1 MSQRGNPARLAL
13 ALLASAV
20 VALVVFSSIPLRLDM
35 AGFLPQGHNAATRF
49 LLREVRGG
57 VAASLITVGIE
68 GESDAE
74 LARISR
80 QMQETLSHD
89 ARFLLTL
96 NGSFALD
103 DSPAMRDILFDH
115 RYLLA
120 PDDSVRDFS
129 SPALAKGF
137 AQVLDGLQSSA
148 EPLVAAFGMRDPTG
162 AFLDVMRHLQP
173 DVHAHLKEGVWFAS
187 DHNRA
192 LMLLRTRA
200 AGMDLAEQRLAQ
212 KDIQAAFAEARPG
225 KARLLLSGPA
235 VFAVQSAHDMRH
247 DIEMMSVISI
257 VLVAG
262 VLYWRFRSLWVLAAI
277 GVPFLLSLSVA
288 MVVVRLCFG
297 YVHGIAFGF
306 GMTMLGVSLDY
317 PVLLIGHRDAGEGPQ
332 ATLRRIGPSLRLAV
346 TTAVLGL
353 TGMLLCGLPGLV
365 QLGLFSA
372 VGLLTAAFV
381 TLVFMPALIVAADL
395 APSVSGPS
403 AALARAEGVRRWRW
417 RWLCAVPVI
426 GAAAVVMWQP
436 LVAEKDLAALSPI
449 SASARTLDMT
459 LRRELGAPDSSHIIS
474 VHADS
479 AQAVLRREEA
489 LQSVFAGLVKK
500 GALAGVEDAA
510 HILPSIAL
518 QQSYARA
525 LPDGAVLTERVRQQA
540 DLPFKQDAF
549 APFITDV
556 VKERTMPALTLS
568 DLAGTPL
575 EMALAPLLFQRA
587 DGWWGMV
594 LPEAVTDFA
603 AVQAALA
610 GQPDVM
616 ALDLNHEINALT
628 AHHTALTLKWMAAGV
643 ALALLVLVLGLRD
656 VRRLAR
662 VLCAVGGAMMVLVAI
677 LALRG
682 VPVSLIHLV
691 SIQFVF
697 GIGLDYAL
705 FFARP
710 QLDASERARTIR
722 TLLTCNVMT
731 VLAFGLLGF
740 CHTTLLRE
748 IGLTVACGAFL
759 FMLFSF
765 MLAGQYPLPAATDAT

>member
-1 MSQRGNPARLAL
+1 MSQRRHPGCLAI
-13 ALLASAV
+13 ALVASAL

-35 AGFLPQGHNAATRF
+35 AGFLPEGHDPATRF

-57 VAASLITVGIE
+57 VAASLVTVGIE
-68 GESDAE
+68 GASDAE

-80 QMQETLSHD
+80 QMQQTLSHD
-89 ARFLLTL
+89 ARFLLAL

-103 DSPAMRDILFDH
+103 DNPGMRDMLFAH

-129 SPALAKGF
+129 SAALAKGF

-148 EPLVAAFGMRDPTG
+148 EPLVAAFAMRDPTG

-173 DVHAHLKEGVWFAS
+173 DVHTRLKDGVWFAS
-187 DHNRA
+187 DCNRA

-212 KDIQAAFAEARPG
+212 NAIQAAFAQAQPG
-225 KARLLLSGPA
+225 QARLLLSGPA
-235 VFAVQSAHDMRH
+235 VFAVQSARNMRH
-247 DIEMMSVISI
+247 DIEMMSAISTL
-257 VLVAG
+257 LVVV

-353 TGMLLCGLPGLV
+353 TGMVLCGLPGLV
-365 QLGLFSA
+365 QLGVFAA
-372 VGLLTAAFV
+372 VGLLTAACV
-381 TLVFMPALIVAADL
+381 TLVLMPTLIVAADL

-403 AALARAEGVRRWRW
+403 VPLARAEGWRRWRW
-417 RWLCAVPVI
+417 VCAVPVA
-426 GAAAVVMWQP
+426 GAVAVLLWRP
-436 LVAEKDLAALSPI
+436 LVAEKDLTALSPI
-449 SASARTLDMT
+449 SASARSLDMA
-459 LRRELGAPDSSHIIS
+459 LRHELGAPDSSHIVI
-474 VHADS
+474 VHAAS
-479 AQAVLRREEA
+479 AQAVLQREEA
-489 LQSVFAGLVKK
+489 LQGLFAGLVKR
-500 GALAGVEDAA
+500 GALVGVEDAA

-518 QQSYARA
+518 QHAHAQA
-525 LPDGAVLTERVRQQA
+525 LPDAAALTARVQQQQA
-540 DLPFKQDAF
+540 DLPFKKEAF
-549 APFITDV
+549 APFVADV
-556 VKERTMPALTLS
+556 APARTMPALTVA

-587 DGWWGMV
+587 DGWWGMM

-603 AVQAALA
+603 AVKTALA
-610 GQPDVM
+610 GQQEIM
-616 ALDLNHEINALT
+616 ALDLNHEINELT
-628 AHHTALTLKWMAAGV
+628 AYHTTLTLRWMAVGV
-643 ALALLVLVLGLRD
+643 ALALVVLVLGLRD
-656 VRRLAR
+656 LKRLGR
-662 VLCAVGGAMMVLVAI
+662 VLCAVGAAMTVLLAI

-697 GIGLDYAL
+697 GVGLDYAL

-710 QLDASERARTIR
+710 QLDASERARTMR

-731 VLAFGLLGF
+731 VLAFGLLVF
-740 CHTTLLRE
+740 CHTALLRE
-748 IGLTVACGAFL
+748 IGVTVAGGAFL

-765 MLAGQYPLPAATDAT
+765 MLAGQYPPPAARDAP

>member
-1 MSQRGNPARLAL
+1 MSARKNPKRLAL
-13 ALLASAV
+13 ALLVSAL

-68 GESDAE
+68 GGSETE
-74 LARISR
+74 LARISH
-80 QMQETLSHD
+80 QMQATLSQD
-89 ARFLLTL
+89 PKFLLVL
-96 NGSFALD
+96 NGSFSLD
-103 DSPAMRDILFDH
+103 DSPAMRDLLFEH
-115 RYLLA
+115 RYQLA
-120 PDDSVRDFS
+120 PDASVRDFS
-129 SPALAKGF
+129 APALSKSF
-137 AQVLDGLQSSA
+137 DRVWDGLQSSA
-148 EPLVAAFGMRDPTG
+148 EPLVAVFAFRDPTG
-162 AFLDVMRHLQP
+162 AFLDVVRHLQP
-173 DVHAHLKEGVWFAS
+173 DVHTTLKQGVWFAS

-200 AGMDLAEQRLAQ
+200 AGMDLAAQRLTQNA
-212 KDIQAAFAEARPG
+212 IQVAFAKTQPG
-225 KARLLLSGPA
+225 KVKLLLSGPA
-235 VFAVQSAHDMRH
+235 VFAAQSAHDMRH
-247 DIEMMSVISI
+247 DIEMISALST
-257 VLVAG
+257 VLVVA

-277 GVPFLLSLSVA
+277 GVPFLLSLSMA

-346 TTAVLGL
+346 LTAVLGL

-372 VGLLTAAFV
+372 VGLLSAACI
-381 TLVFMPALIVAADL
+381 TLVVMPTLIVAADL

-403 AALARAEGVRRWRW
+403 MALTRAELWRRW
-417 RWLCAVPVI
+417 RWLCLLPVM
-426 GAAAVVMWQP
+426 GAAAVLVWRP
-436 LVAEKDLAALSPI
+436 LVAEKDLTALSPI
-449 SASARTLDMT
+449 PASARNMDTA
-459 LRRELGAPDSSHIIS
+459 LRHELGVPDSSHVII
-474 VHADS
+474 VHAQS
-479 AQAVLRREEA
+479 AQAVLEREEA
-489 LQSVFAGLVKK
+489 LQGLFAALVQK

-510 HILPSIAL
+510 HILPSV
-518 QQSYARA
+518 ARQNARMQA
-525 LPDGAVLTERVRQQA
+525 LPEAAFLAACVAQQQA
-540 DLPFKQDAF
+540 SLPFKKEAF
-549 APFITDV
+549 DQFVADV
-556 VKERTMPALTLS
+556 AKTRTMRVLTPS
-568 DLAGTPL
+568 DLTGTPL
-575 EMALAPLLFQRA
+575 EMALTPLLFQRP

-594 LPEAVTDFA
+594 LPEAVTDFE
-603 AVQAALA
+603 AVKATLK

-616 ALDLNHEINALT
+616 ALDLNHEVNTLT
-628 AHHTALTLKWMAAGV
+628 AHHTALTLKWMAVGIG
-643 ALALLVLVLGLRD
+643 LALIVLVVGLRD
-656 VRRLAR
+656 VGRLAR
-662 VLCAVGGAMMVLVAI
+662 VFCTVVAAMSVLMAF

-697 GIGLDYAL
+697 GVGLDYAL

-710 QLDASERARTIR
+710 QLDNAERARTIR

-740 CHTTLLRE
+740 CHTALLRE

-765 MLAGQYPLPAATDAT
+765 LLAGQYPTRAATNST

>member
-1 MSQRGNPARLAL
+1 MSARKNPKRLAV
-13 ALLASAV
+13 AVLASAL
-20 VALVVFSSIPLRLDM
+20 VALVVFLSIPLRLDM

-68 GESDAE
+68 GESDTE

-80 QMQETLSHD
+80 QMQDTLSHD
-89 ARFLLTL
+89 PKFLLVL
-96 NGSFALD
+96 NGSFSLD
-103 DSPAMRDILFDH
+103 DSPVMRDLLFDH
-115 RYLLA
+115 RYQLA
-120 PDDSVRDFS
+120 PDASVRDFS
-129 SPALAKGF
+129 APSLVKGF
-137 AQVLDGLQSSA
+137 EQVWDGLQSSA
-148 EPLVAAFGMRDPTG
+148 EPLVAAFALRDPTG
-162 AFLDVMRHLQP
+162 AFFDVMRHLQP
-173 DVHAHLKEGVWFAS
+173 DVHAHLTHGVWFAS
-187 DHNRA
+187 DRRRA

-200 AGMDLAEQRLAQ
+200 AGMDLDAQRLTQNA
-212 KDIQAAFAEARPG
+212 IQAAFAKAGPG
-225 KARLLLSGPA
+225 KAQLLLSGPA
-235 VFAVQSAHDMRH
+235 VFAVQSAQDMRH
-247 DIEMMSVISI
+247 DIEMMSVISTVFI
-257 VLVAG
+257 VAI
-262 VLYWRFRSLWVLAAI
+262 LYWRFRSLWVLAAI

-353 TGMLLCGLPGLV
+353 TGMVLCGLPGLV

-372 VGLLTAAFV
+372 VGLLSAACV
-381 TLVFMPALIVAADL
+381 TLVVMPSLIVAADL

-403 AALARAEGVRRWRW
+403 APLARAELWRRW
-417 RWLCAVPVI
+417 RWLCVLPVM
-426 GAAAVVMWQP
+426 AAVAVLLWRP
-436 LVAEKDLAALSPI
+436 LVAEKDLTALSPI
-449 SASARTLDMT
+449 SASARSLDMA
-459 LRRELGAPDSSHIIS
+459 LRHELGAPDSSHVVI
-474 VHADS
+474 VHAQS
-479 AQAVLRREEA
+479 AQAVLEREEA
-489 LQSVFAGLVKK
+489 LQGLFTKLVQK
-500 GALAGVEDAA
+500 GVLVGVEDAA
-510 HILPSIAL
+510 HILPSATV
-518 QQSYARA
+518 QHTRTQT
-525 LPDGAVLTERVRQQA
+525 LPDATTLEARVVQQQTSS
-540 DLPFKQDAF
+540 PFKKEAF
-549 APFITDV
+549 DQFIADV
-556 VKERTMPALTLS
+556 AKARSMPALTPP
-568 DLAGTPL
+568 DLVGTPL
-575 EMALAPLLFQRA
+575 EMALAPLLFQRP

-594 LPEAVTDFA
+594 LPEAVTDFG
-603 AVQAALA
+603 AVKTALA

-616 ALDLNHEINALT
+616 ALNLNQEINALT
-628 AHHTALTLKWMAAGV
+628 AHHTALTLKWMAVGIG
-643 ALALLVLVLGLRD
+643 LALVVLVLGLRD

-662 VLCAVGGAMMVLVAI
+662 VLCAVGAAMVVLVAL

-691 SIQFVF
+691 SIQFVL

-710 QLDASERARTIR
+710 QLDASERARTMR

-740 CHTTLLRE
+740 CHTALLRE

-765 MLAGQYPLPAATDAT
+765 MLAGQYLPSTATDGT

>member
-1 MSQRGNPARLAL
+1 MNARKNPKRLAL
-13 ALLASAV
+13 ALLASAL
-20 VALVVFSSIPLRLDM
+20 VALVVFLSIPLRLDM

-57 VAASLITVGIE
+57 VAVSLITVGIE
-68 GESDAE
+68 GEPDTE

-80 QMQETLSHD
+80 QMQDTLSHD
-89 ARFLLTL
+89 PNFLLVL

-103 DSPAMRDILFDH
+103 DSPAMRDLLFDH
-115 RYLLA
+115 RYQLA
-120 PDDSVRDFS
+120 ADASVRDFS
-129 SPALAKGF
+129 APALAKGF
-137 AQVLDGLQSSA
+137 EQVWDGLQSSA
-148 EPLVAAFGMRDPTG
+148 EPLVAAFALRDPTG
-162 AFLDVMRHLQP
+162 AFFDVVRHLQP
-173 DVHAHLKEGVWFAS
+173 DVHAHLKQGVWFAS
-187 DHNRA
+187 ECNRA

-200 AGMDLAEQRLAQ
+200 AGMDLGAQRLAQ
-212 KDIQAAFAEARPG
+212 NAVQAAFAKAGPG
-225 KARLLLSGPA
+225 HARLLLSGPA

-247 DIEMMSVISI
+247 DIEMMSVIST
-257 VLVAG
+257 VLVIA

-288 MVVVRLCFG
+288 MVVVRVCFG

-332 ATLRRIGPSLRLAV
+332 ATLQRIGPSLRLAV

-353 TGMLLCGLPGLV
+353 TGMVLCGLPGLV

-372 VGLLTAAFV
+372 VGLLSAACV
-381 TLVFMPALIVAADL
+381 TLVVMPSLIVAADL

-403 AALARAEGVRRWRW
+403 APLARAELWRRW
-417 RWLCAVPVI
+417 RWLCALPVV
-426 GAAAVVMWQP
+426 GAVAVLLWRP
-436 LVAEKDLAALSPI
+436 LVAEKDLTALSPI
-449 SASARTLDMT
+449 SAAARSLDMA
-459 LRRELGAPDSSHIIS
+459 LRRELGAPDSSHIVI
-474 VHADS
+474 VHAQS
-479 AQAVLRREEA
+479 SQAVLEREEA
-489 LQSVFAGLVKK
+489 LRGLFTGLAQK
-500 GALAGVEDAA
+500 GILVGVEDAA
-510 HILPSIAL
+510 HILPSATV
-518 QQSYARA
+518 QQARMQA
-525 LPDGAVLTERVRQQA
+525 LPDTATLAARVAQQQA
-540 DLPFKQDAF
+540 GLPFKKEAF
-549 APFITDV
+549 DPFMADV
-556 VKERTMPALTLS
+556 AKARSMPALTPP

-575 EMALAPLLFQRA
+575 EMALAPLLFERP

-594 LPEAVTDFA
+594 LPEAVTDFG
-603 AVQAALA
+603 AVKAALA
-610 GQPDVM
+610 NQPDVM
-616 ALDLNHEINALT
+616 ALDLNQEINALT
-628 AHHTALTLKWMAAGV
+628 AHHTALTLKWMAVGV
-643 ALALLVLVLGLRD
+643 GLAFVVLVLGLRD
-656 VRRLAR
+656 MRRLAR
-662 VLCAVGGAMMVLVAI
+662 VLCAVGAAMVVLVAL

-691 SIQFVF
+691 SIQFVL

-710 QLDASERARTIR
+710 QLDAAERARTMR

-740 CHTTLLRE
+740 CHTALLRE

-765 MLAGQYPLPAATDAT
+765 MLAGQYPPSAATDPT